1 VSSFFTAAVGLT
13 DCVGLV
19 CEIDGAA
26 LADADVAGVVLAV
39 AAAGVVLAVVAGV
52 VLAVAVAGVAV
63 ALVVAGVEVALA
75 VTGGALAD
83 AFASGVGDF
92 IESFLLVFGARSFFT
107 GGVEVAAGSADVFV
121 SGVTA
126 GAVFRVDLSCF
137 GGASFVA
144 GSFTAESL
152 TAGASVFGAI
162 VAFGF
167 TSGGAFLSDFG
178 FLPGGCDSSG
188 VGCWAITAPA
198 STSEQ
203 TVINV
208 VNFFMLFLSWS

>member
-1 VSSFFTAAVGLT
+1 LT

-39 AAAGVVLAVVAGV
+39 AAAGVVLAGVAAGV
-52 VLAVAVAGVAV
+52 VLAVAAAGVAV
-63 ALVVAGVEVALA
+63 ALVVAGVAVALA
-75 VTGGALAD
+75 VTGGALGD

-92 IESFLLVFGARSFFT
+92 IDSFLLVFGACSFFT
-107 GGVEVAAGSADVFV
+107 GGVEVAAGSAEVFV
-121 SGVTA
+121 SGVAA

-137 GGASFVA
+137 GAGGASFVA
-144 GSFTAESL
+144 GSFTADSL

-162 VAFGF
+162 VALGF
-167 TSGGAFLSDFG
+167 SSAGAFHSGFCFLSG
-178 FLPGGCDSSG
+178 ACDSSG

-203 TVINV
+203 IVINV

>member
-1 VSSFFTAAVGLT
+1 
-13 DCVGLV
+13 
-19 CEIDGAA
+19 
-26 LADADVAGVVLAV
+26 
-39 AAAGVVLAVVAGV
+39 
-52 VLAVAVAGVAV
+52 
-63 ALVVAGVEVALA
+63 LA

-83 AFASGVGDF
+83 AFASGVADF
-92 IESFLLVFGARSFFT
+92 IASLLVVFGACSFFM

-121 SGVTA
+121 SGAAA

-137 GGASFVA
+137 GGGGTSFVA

-167 TSGGAFLSDFG
+167 SSAGAFLSG
-178 FLPGGCDSSG
+178 FSFLLPGGCDSSG

-208 VNFFMLFLSWS
+208 VNFFMLFLFGRKRRRSIQPWEFSCPQCFA

>member
-1 VSSFFTAAVGLT
+1 LT

-19 CEIDGAA
+19 CEIDGAT

-39 AAAGVVLAVVAGV
+39 AAAGVVLALVAGV

-63 ALVVAGVEVALA
+63 ALVVAGVGVALA
-75 VTGGALAD
+75 VTEGALGD
-83 AFASGVGDF
+83 AFAAGVGDF
-92 IESFLLVFGARSFFT
+92 IKSFLLVFGARSFFT
-107 GGVEVAAGSADVFV
+107 GGVGVAADSAEVLV
-121 SGVTA
+121 SGVA
-126 GAVFRVDLSCF
+126 VGAVFRVDLSCF
-137 GGASFVA
+137 DGASFVA

-152 TAGASVFGAI
+152 RAGASVFGAI
-162 VAFGF
+162 VALGF
-167 TSGGAFLSDFG
+167 TLSVFSFL
-178 FLPGGCDSSG
+178 LPGGCDSSG

-198 STSEQ
+198 STSEH